1 MAVELNSDRRLRLEI
16 SLERWSLRAPFRITG
31 HLFEVHDALVVTL
44 TDGINV
50 GLGEA
55 AGVYYRDDRVEG
67 MVAQIESVR
76 AEVEAGL
83 DRQAL
88 QRLLPPGGARNALDC
103 ALWDLEAKRAGVPA
117 WRLIG
122 TKAPHPLLC
131 TFTLSADDP
140 EAVADAAGR
149 ATRAS
154 ALKLKLN
161 GDGRDGERVLAAR
174 AVRPDAWIG
183 VDANQGLDRPGL
195 ERLLPVF
202 QAADVQVIEQPLPVG
217 QEAELD
223 GLHASIPIAG
233 DESIQ
238 DLADLERLASRFDI
252 VNIKLDK
259 CGGLTEALAM
269 ARRARSLGMGVMVG
283 NMIGTSLAMA
293 PAFLVGQF
301 CDVIDL
307 DGPLHLVGDRA
318 IPVTYDDGLL
328 MAPEAAWGAART
340 ERAQ

>member
-1 MAVELNSDRRLRLEI
+1 MAVRLNSDRRLRLEI
-16 SLERWSLRAPFRITG
+16 SVERWRLRAPFRITG

-44 TDGINV
+44 SDGPHV
-50 GLGEA
+50 GRGEA
-55 AGVYYRDDRVEG
+55 AGVYYLDDRVEG
-67 MVAQIESVR
+67 MTALIESVR
-76 AEVEAGL
+76 PDIEARL

-88 QRLLPPGGARNALDC
+88 QSLLPPGGARNALDC
-103 ALWDLEAKRAGVPA
+103 ALWDLDAKRAGVPA
-117 WRLIG
+117 WRLTG
-122 TKAPHPLLC
+122 ADAPRPLIC
-131 TFTLSADDP
+131 TFTLGAEDP
-140 EAVADAAGR
+140 ETVAASAAR
-149 ATRAS
+149 ATTTK

-174 AVRPDAWIG
+174 TVRPDAWIG

-195 ERLLPVF
+195 ERLIPTF
-202 QAADVQVIEQPLPVG
+202 RAAGVQVIEQPLPVG
-217 QEAELD
+217 REAELE
-223 GLHASIPIAG
+223 GLRSPIPIAA

-238 DLADLERLASRFDI
+238 DLADLDRLATRFDI

-269 ARRARSLGMGVMVG
+269 AQRARSLGMGVMVG
-283 NMIGTSLAMA
+283 NMIGTTLAMA

-318 IPVTYDDGLL
+318 VPATYDDGLL
-328 MAPEAAWGAART
+328 MVPDAAWGAAT
-340 ERAQ
+340 AERA